1 MVRSVTRA
9 PQHRAVRHTI
19 GSMTDFNP
27 TPGPSSL
34 ARVLALH
41 EDEVKRIA
49 ARNGATNVRV
59 VGPVAR
65 GEEREGSDIDL
76 LVDFNPG
83 RSLFDHAQLVEEL
96 RALLGVSVNV
106 VSSRGLKPKVKERLL
121 RDARP
126 L

>member
-1 MVRSVTRA
+1 
-9 PQHRAVRHTI
+9 
-19 GSMTDFNP
+19 MTVFKP
-27 TPGPSSL
+27 TPGPGSL
-34 ARVLALH
+34 ARVLELH

-49 ARNGATNVRV
+49 ARNGATTVRV
-59 VGPVAR
+59 VGSVAR

-96 RALLGVSVNV
+96 RALLGVSVDV
-106 VSSRGLKPKVKERLL
+106 VSSRGLKPRVKERLL

>member
-1 MVRSVTRA
+1 
-9 PQHRAVRHTI
+9 
-19 GSMTDFNP
+19 MTAFNA
-27 TPGPSSL
+27 TPGPGSL

-59 VGPVAR
+59 VGSVAR
-65 GEEREGSDIDL
+65 GEDREGSDIDL

-83 RSLFDHAQLVEEL
+83 RSLLDHAQLIEEL
-96 RALLGVSVNV
+96 RALLGVSVDV
-106 VSSRGLKPKVKERLL
+106 VSSRGLKPKIKERLL